1 MGRSPSAA
9 WEQALG
15 RWLEPFLERFSR
27 EAQRRWAPV
36 YLKGLL
42 LPGERKSVEP
52 LAARVAPD
60 DVQQLYHFVGGS
72 PWPTEPL
79 EDALGREADRNAT
92 VNKCH
97 QDPENLQFCWSCR
110 QNAWSF
116 RCRNATRD
124 IVSC

>member
-42 LPGERKSVEP
+42 PPGERKSVEP
-52 LAARVAPD
+52 TAARVAPD
-60 DVQQLYHFVGGS
+60 DLQQLHHFVADS

-79 EDALGREADRNAT
+79 EDALRRPTASSAGRT
-92 VNKCH
+92 
-97 QDPENLQFCWSCR
+97 
-110 QNAWSF
+110 
-116 RCRNATRD
+116 RC
-124 IVSC
+124 